1 MWPFSRFFFLYA
13 VRAREGVKPVSG
25 HLIQSRLLSSPANGV
40 ESPSGSVFVLDFL
53 KKSGFSDAQLEKMLK
68 RMPKVL
74 KADLDKTI
82 KPKIQVFLDWG
93 FSGADTGEVLSKD
106 PYVLER
112 GPDKITASL
121 VILKRVLGSDL
132 IVMKAVKSC
141 PWFLKH
147 DLERN
152 LVPNVELLA
161 SRGVS
166 MLRIVRVICHHP
178 RVFFHCPEAMR
189 GFMKKVEEMGVDE
202 RSGEF
207 LFAIITISS
216 MHNENWESKLEL
228 FRRLGF
234 GEDDVLNVIRRCPRV
249 FTYSAIRIKNTVEF
263 YLGRGKVDIP
273 FVVEHPSLLALSL
286 EHRLKPRIVVLDEL
300 MSKKL
305 LKRKPSLTYVMKLS
319 HEQFRKKYLLPH
331 FDLVDDSY
339 D

>member
-13 VRAREGVKPVSG
+13 IRAREAVKPVSG
-25 HLIQSRLLSSPANGV
+25 HLMQRRLLSSPANGV

-53 KKSGFSDAQLEKMLK
+53 KKSGFSDAQLEKMVK
-68 RMPKVL
+68 RVPKIV
-74 KADLDKTI
+74 KADLEKTI

-106 PYVLER
+106 PYVLLKR
-112 GPDKITASL
+112 GPDKISASL
-121 VILKRVLGSDL
+121 AILKRVLGSDL
-132 IVMKAVKSC
+132 VLMKAVKSC

-147 DLERN
+147 DLERS

-166 MLRIVRVICHHP
+166 MPRIVLGIRHHP
-178 RVFFHCPEAMR
+178 RVFIHRPKAMA
-189 GFMKKVEEMGVDE
+189 GFVKKVEEIGVDE
-202 RSGEF
+202 RSCVF
-207 LFAIITISS
+207 LLAIITISS

-234 GEDDVLNVIRRCPRV
+234 GEDDLLNVIRRCPQV
-249 FTYSAIRIKNTVEF
+249 FSFSEIRIKNAVEF

-273 FVVEHPSLLALSL
+273 FIVEHPSLLTLSL
-286 EHRLKPRIVVLDEL
+286 ERRLKPRIMVLDEL

-305 LKRKPSLTYVMKLS
+305 LKNKPPLTSVMKLS
-319 HEQFRKKYLLPH
+319 HERFRKNKPNPIQ
-331 FDLVDDSY
+331 Y
-339 D
+339 DTLR